1 MNRARVG
8 ACGEVRGCV
17 RFLEI
22 FFVMVKP
29 IVLGVIGAVVGY
41 GVWHVYT
48 HSAPDDVIFR
58 MGITLVAGLYLGMLF
73 IMYGLPAISDGITR
87 MVFSDPGG
95 EAETDDPLR
104 DARALM
110 AQGEWEGAVEAYR
123 VAIPKDEDNR
133 LPWVEM
139 AKIKVQH
146 LDDPEGAL
154 LILQEAL
161 GSKDWPLDD
170 AAFFMFRVSEIHLE
184 NRGDRG
190 AAIAV
195 LEQVR
200 EVFPE
205 SRHSANATHQ
215 LRELGAL

>member
-1 MNRARVG
+1 VSWCVG
-8 ACGEVRGCV
+8 ACGWVWGCV

-29 IVLGVIGAVVGY
+29 IVLGVIGAVIGY

-48 HSAPDDVIFR
+48 TSAPDDVIFR
-58 MGITLVAGLYLGMLF
+58 MGITLMAGLYVGMLF

-95 EAETDDPLR
+95 EPDSDDPLR

-110 AQGEWEGAVEAYR
+110 AQGEYEGAYEAYR

-146 LDDPEGAL
+146 LDDPEGGL
-154 LILQEAL
+154 EVLKEAL
-161 GSKDWPLDD
+161 ESKEWPLDD
-170 AAFFMFRVSEIHLE
+170 AAFFMFRSSEIHLE
-184 NRGDRG
+184 NRGDRE
-190 AAIAV
+190 AAIAI

-200 EVFPE
+200 EVFPDT
-205 SRHSANATHQ
+205 RHSANATHQ